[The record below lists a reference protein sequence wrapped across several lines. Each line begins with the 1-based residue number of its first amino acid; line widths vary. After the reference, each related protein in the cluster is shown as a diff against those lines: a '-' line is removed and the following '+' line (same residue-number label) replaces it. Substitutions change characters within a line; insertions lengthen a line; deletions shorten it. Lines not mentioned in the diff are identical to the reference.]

1 MESSLAMNTLIF
13 LGVAI
18 IMVPLA
24 RKLGLSSVIGYI
36 LGGIIIGP
44 YVLKLTGNNVNDI
57 MHASEFGVIMLLF
70 LVGLELEPK
79 KFWDMRKKIM
89 GLGLTQMLLTIS
101 LLFLVFISVGW
112 RIDKA
117 IAVAMCF
124 ALSSTAIVLQTLQEK
139 NNLKTI
145 AGEASFSTLLF
156 QDISVIPILAILPI
170 IANYKAKHHDNEIQ
184 ILIQKLPE
192 WLQAGT
198 VIFGV
203 ALLILLGR
211 YVFVPFL
218 RYVSKSGMQELLTA
232 SSLFLVIGVSELM
245 VVIGLSPA
253 LGAFLAGVMLA
264 NSEFR
269 HELEA
274 QIDPFKGL
282 LLAVFFV
289 SVGSTINFN
298 IIRQDPVF
306 IFSTVFA
313 VVIVKF
319 LVLYVIGKFFKMD
332 NPQSLFYAFA
342 LSQVGEFAFVLINY
356 ASDLY
361 LLNPELNAQ
370 LMAITAIT
378 MCITP
383 VLLIFNDRLIT
394 PKFIR
399 EVPEEEHDFNILDS
413 EVSQKKI
420 IIVGFGHFG
429 STVGRL
435 LKANKISATV
445 LDRDSDRVKLLR
457 SYGFKVYYGDATRI
471 PILRAAGIEEAEILV
486 LCLDDPDDNMFIAEL
501 VREHYPDVKI
511 FVRAKNRIDAYE
523 YLNNGITH
531 IYRETLGTAVDMAV
545 DVLHETGMR
554 KYAARRLGQR
564 FMAID
569 KASIRKLARIKE
581 NDDIAL
587 FSTKEILQREEE
599 LLAYDNLTFDHKNW
613 EDSSSTEDEDEE
625 EENLS

>member
-1 MESSLAMNTLIF
+1 METSLAMNTLIF

-24 RKLGLSSVIGYI
+24 RKFGLSSVIGYI
-36 LGGIIIGP
+36 AGGIIIGP
-44 YVLKLTGNNVNDI
+44 YVLKLTGRNVDDI

-70 LVGLELEPK
+70 LVGLELEPR
-79 KFWDMRKKIM
+79 KFWEMRKKIV
-89 GLGLTQMLLTIS
+89 GLGMTQMLLTIS
-101 LLFLVFISVGW
+101 LLFVVFLWAGW
-112 RIDKA
+112 KVDKA
-117 IAVAMCF
+117 VAVAMCF

-139 NNLKTI
+139 NNLNTL

-156 QDISVIPILAILPI
+156 QDIAVIPILAILPLM
-170 IANYKAKHHDNEIQ
+170 AHHKVSSNDNEIHV
-184 ILIQKLPE
+184 IIQNLPQ
-192 WLQAGT
+192 WMQFAT
-198 VIFGV
+198 VILGV
-203 ALLILLGR
+203 AFLILLGR

-218 RYVSKSGMQELLTA
+218 RYVSKSGMTELLTA

-245 VVIGLSPA
+245 IAIGLSPA

-289 SVGSTINFN
+289 SVGSTLNFN
-298 IIRQDPVF
+298 IIAEDPLF

-313 VVIVKF
+313 VLAVKF
-319 LVLYVIGKFFKMD
+319 FVLYMIGKFFKID
-332 NPQSLFYAFA
+332 TPQSLFYAFA

-356 ASDLY
+356 ASNLY
-361 LLNPELNAQ
+361 LLSSELNAQ
-370 LMAITAIT
+370 MMAVTAIT

-383 VLLIFNDRLIT
+383 FLLIINDEFIT
-394 PKFIR
+394 PKFIK
-399 EVPEEEHDFNILDS
+399 EIPDADNDFNIMDGS
-413 EVSQKKI
+413 IRQKKI

-435 LKANKISATV
+435 LKANKIPATV

-457 SYGFKVYYGDATRI
+457 SYGFKVYYGDATKI
-471 PILRAAGIEEAEILV
+471 PTLRAAGIEEAEILI
-486 LCLDDPDDNMFIAEL
+486 LCLDDPEDNKFIADV
-501 VREHYPDVKI
+501 VRENYPNVKI

-523 YLNNGITH
+523 YLNNGINN

-564 FMAID
+564 FMTID
-569 KASIRKLARIKE
+569 KASIRKLAKSE
-581 NDDIAL
+581 DDDEIHL
-587 FSTKEILQREEE
+587 FTTKEILQREEE
-599 LLAYDNLTFDHKNW
+599 LLAYDNLNFNNKQW
-613 EDSSSTEDEDEE
+613 EDSSMDDEE
-625 EENLS
+625 DNES

>member
-24 RKLGLSSVIGYI
+24 RKFGLSSVIGYI
-36 LGGIIIGP
+36 FGGIIIGP
-44 YVLKLTGNNVNDI
+44 YVLRLTGKDVNDI

-70 LVGLELEPK
+70 LVGLELEPR
-79 KFWDMRKKIM
+79 KFWEMRKKIV

-101 LLFLVFISVGW
+101 ILFLIFIYAGW

-117 IAVAMCF
+117 IAVAICF
-124 ALSSTAIVLQTLQEK
+124 ALSSTAIVLKTLQEK
-139 NNLKTI
+139 NNLKTL

-156 QDISVIPILAILPI
+156 QDIAVIPILAILPI
-170 IANYKAKHHDNEIQ
+170 IANYKASSSDNEVQ

-198 VIFGV
+198 VILGV
-203 ALLILLGR
+203 AILILLGK

-218 RYVSKSGMQELLTA
+218 RYVSKSGMTELLTA

-245 VVIGLSPA
+245 VAIGLSPA
-253 LGAFLAGVMLA
+253 LGAFLAGVMFA

-289 SVGSTINFN
+289 SVGSTMNFN
-298 IIRQDPVF
+298 VIQQDPTF
-306 IFSTVFA
+306 IFTTVLTVLA
-313 VVIVKF
+313 VKF
-319 LVLYVIGKFFKMD
+319 TVLYAIGKFFKID
-332 NPQSLFYAFA
+332 TSQSLFYAFA

-356 ASDLY
+356 ASNLY
-361 LLNPELNAQ
+361 LLSPELNAQ
-370 LMAITAIT
+370 MMAVTAIT

-383 VLLIFNDRLIT
+383 LLLIINDKLIT
-394 PKFIR
+394 PKFIK
-399 EVPEEEHDFNILDS
+399 EIPEEESAFNILDNDIA
-413 EVSQKKI
+413 QKKI

-435 LKANKISATV
+435 LKANKVTATV

-471 PILRAAGIEEAEILV
+471 PILRAAGIEDAEILV
-486 LCLDDPDDNMFIAEL
+486 LCLDDSGDNKFIADL
-501 VREHYPDVKI
+501 VREHYPNVKI
-511 FVRAKNRIDAYE
+511 FVRAKNRIDAYT
-523 YLNNGITH
+523 YLNNGIDN

-564 FMAID
+564 FMTID
-569 KASIRKLARIKE
+569 KASIRRLAKAKE
-581 NDDIAL
+581 DDEILL
-587 FSTKEILQREEE
+587 FTTKEILQREEE
-599 LLAYDNLTFDHKNW
+599 LLAFDNLNFDNKNW
-613 EDSSSTEDEDEE
+613 EGSSSADDEDEE
-625 EENLS
+625 PPV

>member
-18 IMVPLA
+18 IMVPLV
-24 RKLGLSSVIGYI
+24 RKFGLSSVIGY
-36 LGGIIIGP
+36 LAGGIIIGP
-44 YVLKLTGNNVNDI
+44 YVLRLTGKDVDGI

-79 KFWDMRKKIM
+79 KFWEMRKKII
-89 GLGLTQMLLTIS
+89 GLGLTQMLLTTS
-101 LLFLVFISVGW
+101 LLFLVFIW
-112 RIDKA
+112 ADWKIDKA
-117 IAVAMCF
+117 FAIAMCF

-156 QDISVIPILAILPI
+156 QDIAVIPILAILPLV
-170 IANYKAKHHDNEIQ
+170 ANYKARHHDNDIQ
-184 ILIQKLPE
+184 VLIQTLPE
-192 WLQAGT
+192 WMQFAT
-198 VIFGV
+198 VILGV
-203 ALLILLGR
+203 AILILLGR

-218 RYVSKSGMQELLTA
+218 RYVSKSGMTELLTA

-245 VVIGLSPA
+245 VAIGLSPA

-274 QIDPFKGL
+274 QINPFKGL

-289 SVGSTINFN
+289 SVGSTMNFSV
-298 IIRQDPVF
+298 IQKDPTF
-306 IFSTVFA
+306 IFTTVLA
-313 VVIVKF
+313 VLMIKF
-319 LVLYVIGKFFKMD
+319 FVLFTIGKFFKID

-356 ASDLY
+356 ASSLY
-361 LLNPELNAQ
+361 LLPPELNAQ
-370 LMAITAIT
+370 MMAVTAIT

-383 VLLIFNDRLIT
+383 FLLIINDKIIT
-394 PKFIR
+394 PTFIK
-399 EVPEEEHDFNILDS
+399 EIPEQDNDFNILDND
-413 EVSQKKI
+413 VTQKKI

-435 LKANKISATV
+435 LKANKVTATV

-471 PILRAAGIEEAEILV
+471 PILRAAGIEDAQILV
-486 LCLDDPDDNMFIAEL
+486 LCLDDPDDNKFIAEL
-501 VREHYPDVKI
+501 VREHYPKVKI
-511 FVRAKNRIDAYE
+511 FVRAKNRIDAYNH
-523 YLNNGITH
+523 LNNGIDN

-569 KASIRKLARIKE
+569 KASVRKLAKIKE
-581 NDDIAL
+581 EGDDLNL
-587 FSTKEILQREEE
+587 FTTKEILQREEE
-599 LLAYDNLTFDHKNW
+599 LLAYDNLNFDTRNW
-613 EDSSSTEDEDEE
+613 EGSSSADEEDEVL
-625 EENLS
+625 N

>member
-1 MESSLAMNTLIF
+1 MEPTLAMNTLIF

-24 RKLGLSSVIGYI
+24 RKFGLSSVIGYI
-36 LGGIIIGP
+36 IGGIIIGP
-44 YVLKLTGNNVNDI
+44 YVLRLTGKDVDDI

-70 LVGLELEPK
+70 LIGLELEPR
-79 KFWDMRKKIM
+79 KFWEMRKKIV

-112 RIDKA
+112 KLDKA
-117 IAVAMCF
+117 IAISMCF

-139 NNLKTI
+139 NNLKTT

-156 QDISVIPILAILPI
+156 QDIAVIPILAILPI
-170 IANYKAKHHDNEIQ
+170 IANYKARHQDNDIQ
-184 ILIQKLPE
+184 VLIQTLPE

-198 VIFGV
+198 VILGV
-203 ALLILLGR
+203 TILILLGR

-218 RYVSKSGMQELLTA
+218 RYVSKSGMTELLTA

-245 VVIGLSPA
+245 VAIGLSPA

-298 IIRQDPVF
+298 IIREDPLF

-313 VVIVKF
+313 VLIVKF
-319 LVLYVIGKFFKMD
+319 IVLYSIGRFFRID
-332 NPQSLFYAFA
+332 TPQSLFYAFA

-356 ASDLY
+356 ASSLY
-361 LLNPELNAQ
+361 LLGPELNAQ
-370 LMAITAIT
+370 MMAITAIT
-378 MCITP
+378 MCVTP
-383 VLLIFNDRLIT
+383 FLLIINEKIIT
-394 PKFIR
+394 PKFIK
-399 EVPEEEHDFNILDS
+399 EEPEGEHDFNILDGNI
-413 EVSQKKI
+413 SQKKI

-435 LKANKISATV
+435 LKANQVSATV
-445 LDRDSDRVKLLR
+445 LDRDPDRVKLLR
-457 SYGFKVYYGDATRI
+457 SYGFKVYYGDATKI
-471 PILRAAGIEEAEILV
+471 PILRAAGIEDAEILV
-486 LCLDDPDDNMFIAEL
+486 LCLDDPDDNKFIAEL
-501 VREHYPDVKI
+501 VREHYPKVKI
-511 FVRAKNRIDAYE
+511 FVRAKNRLDAYD
-523 YLNNGITH
+523 YLNNGIDN

-545 DVLHETGMR
+545 DILHETGMR

-569 KASIRKLARIKE
+569 KESVRKLAKMKEE
-581 NDDIAL
+581 NDDIVL
-587 FSTKEILQREEE
+587 FTTKEILQREEE
-599 LLAYDNLTFDHKNW
+599 LLAYDNLSFDNKNW
-613 EDSSSTEDEDEE
+613 EGSSSTEEEDEE
-625 EENLS
+625 AGS

>member
-1 MESSLAMNTLIF
+1 MESSLAMNTLLF

-24 RKLGLSSVIGYI
+24 RKFGLSSVIGYI
-36 LGGIIIGP
+36 AGGIIIGP
-44 YVLKLTGNNVNDI
+44 YVLRLTGKNVNDI

-70 LVGLELEPK
+70 LVGLELEPR
-79 KFWDMRKKIM
+79 KFWEMRKKIV
-89 GLGLTQMLLTIS
+89 GLGLTQMLLSIS
-101 LLFLVFISVGW
+101 ILFLVFTGVGW
-112 RIDKA
+112 RIDQA
-117 IAVAMCF
+117 IAIAMCF

-139 NNLKTI
+139 DNFKTT

-156 QDISVIPILAILPI
+156 QDIAVIPILAILPL
-170 IANYKAKHHDNEIQ
+170 IAHYKTTNHNNEIQ
-184 ILIQKLPE
+184 IIIQKLPE
-192 WLQAGT
+192 WLQAAT
-198 VIFGV
+198 VLFGV
-203 ALLILLGR
+203 VFLILLGR

-218 RYVSKSGMQELLTA
+218 RYVSKSGMTELLTA

-245 VVIGLSPA
+245 VAIGLSPA

-289 SVGSTINFN
+289 SVGSTMNFN
-298 IIRQDPVF
+298 IIQQDPIF

-313 VVIVKF
+313 VLTVKF
-319 LVLYVIGKFFKMD
+319 VVLYAIGKFFKID
-332 NPQSLFYAFA
+332 TPQSLFYAFA
-342 LSQVGEFAFVLINY
+342 LSQVGEFSFVLINY

-361 LLNPELNAQ
+361 LLSPELNAQ
-370 LMAITAIT
+370 MMAVTAIT

-383 VLLIFNDRLIT
+383 FLLIVNDKFLT
-394 PKFIR
+394 PKFIK
-399 EVPEEEHDFNILDS
+399 EKPEGEHDYNILESD
-413 EVSQKKI
+413 VVQKKI

-435 LKANKISATV
+435 LKANKIPATV

-471 PILRAAGIEEAEILV
+471 PILRAAGIEDAELLV
-486 LCLDDPDDNMFIAEL
+486 LCLENANDNMFIADL
-501 VREHYPDVKI
+501 VREHYPKVKI
-511 FVRAKNRIDAYE
+511 FVRAKNRIDAYA
-523 YLNNGITH
+523 YLNNGIDN
-531 IYRETLGTAVDMAV
+531 IYRETLGTAVDMAI
-545 DVLHETGMR
+545 DVLNETGMR

-569 KASIRKLARIKE
+569 KASIRKLAKAKE
-581 NDDIAL
+581 EDEIL
-587 FSTKEILQREEE
+587 QFTTKEILQREEE
-599 LLAYDNLTFDHKNW
+599 LLAFDNLSFDNKDW
-613 EDSSSTEDEDEE
+613 EGSSTADEDEE
-625 EENLS
+625 EESEN

>member
-1 MESSLAMNTLIF
+1 MESTLAMNTLIF

-44 YVLKLTGNNVNDI
+44 YVLKLTGKDVNDI

-70 LVGLELEPK
+70 LVGLELEPR
-79 KFWDMRKKIM
+79 KFWEMRKKIV
-89 GLGLTQMLLTIS
+89 GLGLTQMILTIS
-101 LLFLVFISVGW
+101 ILFLIFIWAGW
-112 RIDKA
+112 KIDKA
-117 IAVAMCF
+117 IAIAMCF

-139 NNLKTI
+139 NNLKTL

-156 QDISVIPILAILPI
+156 QDIAVIPILAILPI
-170 IANYKAKHHDNEIQ
+170 LAHSKAKHNDNEVLV
-184 ILIQKLPE
+184 LIQTLPE

-203 ALLILLGR
+203 VLLILLGR

-218 RYVSKSGMQELLTA
+218 RYVSKAGMTELLTA

-245 VVIGLSPA
+245 VAIGLSPA

-289 SVGSTINFN
+289 SVGSTMNFN
-298 IIRQDPVF
+298 VIAEDPVF
-306 IFSTVFA
+306 IFSTVF
-313 VVIVKF
+313 VVLAVKF
-319 LVLYVIGKFFKMD
+319 LVLFAIGKFFKID
-332 NPQSLFYAFA
+332 TPQSLFYAFA
-342 LSQVGEFAFVLINY
+342 LSQIGEFSFVLINY

-361 LLNPELNAQ
+361 LFSAEMNAQ
-370 LMAITAIT
+370 MMAVTAIT

-383 VLLIFNDRLIT
+383 ILLIINDKLIT
-394 PKFIR
+394 PKFIK
-399 EVPEEEHDFNILDS
+399 ETPDEESDFSILDGNI
-413 EVSQKKI
+413 SQKKI

-435 LKANKISATV
+435 LKANKITATV

-457 SYGFKVYYGDATRI
+457 SYGFKVYYGDATRL
-471 PILRAAGIEEAEILV
+471 PILRAAGIEDAEILL
-486 LCLDDPDDNMFIAEL
+486 LCLDDPDDNKFIADV
-501 VREHYPDVKI
+501 VRENYPNVKI

-523 YLNNGITH
+523 YLNNGIDN
-531 IYRETLGTAVDMAV
+531 IYRETLGTAVDMA
-545 DVLHETGMR
+545 TG
-554 KYAARRLGQR
+554 
-564 FMAID
+564 
-569 KASIRKLARIKE
+569 
-581 NDDIAL
+581 
-587 FSTKEILQREEE
+587 TEIYGHR
-599 LLAYDNLTFDHKNW
+599 
-613 EDSSSTEDEDEE
+613 
-625 EENLS
+625 

>member
-1 MESSLAMNTLIF
+1 MNTLLF

-24 RKLGLSSVIGYI
+24 RKFGLSSVIGYI
-36 LGGIIIGP
+36 AGGIIIGP
-44 YVLKLTGNNVNDI
+44 YVLRLTGKDVNDI

-70 LVGLELEPK
+70 LVGLELEPR
-79 KFWDMRKKIM
+79 KFWEMRKKII
-89 GLGLTQMLLTIS
+89 GLGMTQMLLTIS
-101 LLFLVFISVGW
+101 LLFIVFLWAGW
-112 RIDKA
+112 QVDKA
-117 IAVAMCF
+117 VAVAMCF

-139 NNLKTI
+139 NNLKTL

-156 QDISVIPILAILPI
+156 QDIAVIPILAILPL
-170 IANYKAKHHDNEIQ
+170 IAHHKVANNDNEIQ
-184 ILIQKLPE
+184 VIIQNLPQ
-192 WLQAGT
+192 WMQFAT
-198 VIFGV
+198 VILGV
-203 ALLILLGR
+203 AILILLGR

-218 RYVSKSGMQELLTA
+218 RYVSKSGMTELLTA

-245 VVIGLSPA
+245 VAIGLSPA

-274 QIDPFKGL
+274 HIDPFKGL

-289 SVGSTINFN
+289 SVGSTMNFN
-298 IIRQDPVF
+298 IIQEDPVF

-313 VVIVKF
+313 VLGIKF

-332 NPQSLFYAFA
+332 TAQSLFYAFA

-356 ASDLY
+356 TSSLHLLSD
-361 LLNPELNAQ
+361 ELNAQ
-370 LMAITAIT
+370 MMAVTAIT

-383 VLLIFNDRLIT
+383 FLLIINDKLIN
-394 PKFIR
+394 PKLIK
-399 EVPEEEHDFNILDS
+399 EIPDVENDFNILDGQIR
-413 EVSQKKI
+413 QKKI

-457 SYGFKVYYGDATRI
+457 SYGFKVFYGDATKI
-471 PILRAAGIEEAEILV
+471 PTLRAAGIEDAEILV
-486 LCLDDPDDNMFIAEL
+486 LCLDDPDANKFVADI

-523 YLNNGITH
+523 YLNNGIDN

-554 KYAARRLGQR
+554 KYSARRLGQR

-569 KASIRKLARIKE
+569 KGSIRKLAKSDDD
-581 NDDIAL
+581 DDIHL
-587 FSTKEILQREEE
+587 FTTKELLQREED
-599 LLAYDNLTFDHKNW
+599 LLAYDNLNFDNKQW
-613 EDSSSTEDEDEE
+613 EDSSNDEDEDEK
-625 EENLS
+625 

>member
-1 MESSLAMNTLIF
+1 MESTLAMNTLIF

-36 LGGIIIGP
+36 AGGIIIGP
-44 YVLKLTGNNVNDI
+44 YVLRLTGKDVNDI

-70 LVGLELEPK
+70 LVGLELEPR
-79 KFWDMRKKIM
+79 KFWEMRKKIV
-89 GLGLTQMLLTIS
+89 GLGLTQMILTIS
-101 LLFLVFISVGW
+101 LLFLLFIWAGW

-117 IAVAMCF
+117 IAIAICF

-139 NNLKTI
+139 NNLKTL

-156 QDISVIPILAILPI
+156 QDIAVIPILAILPI
-170 IANYKAKHHDNEIQ
+170 IANYKARHNDNNIQ
-184 ILIQKLPE
+184 VLIQTLPE
-192 WLQAGT
+192 WLQAAT
-198 VIFGV
+198 VILGV
-203 ALLILLGR
+203 VILILLGR

-218 RYVSKSGMQELLTA
+218 RYVSKSGMTELLTA

-289 SVGSTINFN
+289 SVGSTMNFN
-298 IIRQDPVF
+298 IIQKDPLF

-313 VVIVKF
+313 VLTVKF
-319 LVLYVIGKFFKMD
+319 IVLYTIGKFFRID
-332 NPQSLFYAFA
+332 TPQSLFYAFA

-356 ASDLY
+356 ASSLY
-361 LLNPELNAQ
+361 LLSPELNAQ
-370 LMAITAIT
+370 MMAVTAIT

-383 VLLIFNDRLIT
+383 FLLIINDKIIT
-394 PKFIR
+394 PKFIK
-399 EVPEEEHDFNILDS
+399 EIPEEENDFNIFDS
-413 EVSQKKI
+413 DVSQKKI

-435 LKANKISATV
+435 LKANKISATI

-457 SYGFKVYYGDATRI
+457 SYGFKVYYGDATKI
-471 PILRAAGIEEAEILV
+471 PTLRAAGIEDAEILV
-486 LCLDDPDDNMFIAEL
+486 LCLDDPADNKFITDL
-501 VREHYPDVKI
+501 VREHYPSVKI
-511 FVRAKNRIDAYE
+511 FVRAKNRIDAYN
-523 YLNNGITH
+523 YLNNGINN

-569 KASIRKLARIKE
+569 RASIRRLARAKD
-581 NDDIAL
+581 NDDEILL
-587 FSTKEILQREEE
+587 FTTKEILQREEE
-599 LLAYDNLTFDHKNW
+599 LLAYDNLNFENREW
-613 EDSSSTEDEDEE
+613 EDPSSDDDDEE
-625 EENLS
+625 TLV

>member
-1 MESSLAMNTLIF
+1 MNTLIF

-44 YVLKLTGNNVNDI
+44 YVLKLTGKDVNDI

-70 LVGLELEPK
+70 LVGLELEPR

-101 LLFLVFISVGW
+101 LLFLVFISAGW
-112 RIDKA
+112 RIDMA

-139 NNLKTI
+139 NNFKTM

-156 QDISVIPILAILPI
+156 QDIAVIPILAILPL
-170 IANYKAKHHDNEIQ
+170 IANYKSTHHNNEIQ
-184 ILIQKLPE
+184 IIIQKLPE

-198 VIFGV
+198 VILGV
-203 ALLILLGR
+203 AILILLGR

-218 RYVSKSGMQELLTA
+218 RYVSKSGMTELLTA

-245 VVIGLSPA
+245 VAIGLSPA

-298 IIRQDPVF
+298 IIQKDPLF

-313 VVIVKF
+313 VLAIKF
-319 LVLYVIGKFFKMD
+319 IVLYAIGKFFKLD
-332 NPQSLFYAFA
+332 TPQSFFYAFA

-361 LLNPELNAQ
+361 LLSPEINAQ
-370 LMAITAIT
+370 MMAVTAIT

-383 VLLIFNDRLIT
+383 ILLIINEKFIT
-394 PKFIR
+394 PKFIK
-399 EVPEEEHDFNILDS
+399 EIPDEENDFNILDS
-413 EVSQKKI
+413 DVSQKKI

-435 LKANKISATV
+435 LKANKTPATI

-471 PILRAAGIEEAEILV
+471 PTLRAAGIEDAEILV
-486 LCLDDPDDNMFIAEL
+486 LCLDDADDNKFIADL
-501 VREHYPDVKI
+501 VREHYPKVKI
-511 FVRAKNRIDAYE
+511 FVRAKNRIDAYD
-523 YLNNGITH
+523 YLNNGIEN

-545 DVLHETGMR
+545 DLLNETGMR

-569 KASIRKLARIKE
+569 KASVRRLAKAKDTEDEIL
-581 NDDIAL
+581 L
-587 FSTKEILQREEE
+587 FTTKEFLQREEE
-599 LLAYDNLTFDHKNW
+599 LLAYDNLNFDNKNW
-613 EDSSSTEDEDEE
+613 EGSTSEDEE
-625 EENLS
+625 DEETDD

>member
-1 MESSLAMNTLIF
+1 MT
-13 LGVAI
+13 
-18 IMVPLA
+18 
-24 RKLGLSSVIGYI
+24 
-36 LGGIIIGP
+36 
-44 YVLKLTGNNVNDI
+44 
-57 MHASEFGVIMLLF
+57 
-70 LVGLELEPK
+70 
-79 KFWDMRKKIM
+79 
-89 GLGLTQMLLTIS
+89 
-101 LLFLVFISVGW
+101 
-112 RIDKA
+112 
-117 IAVAMCF
+117 
-124 ALSSTAIVLQTLQEK
+124 
-139 NNLKTI
+139 
-145 AGEASFSTLLF
+145 
-156 QDISVIPILAILPI
+156 
-170 IANYKAKHHDNEIQ
+170 
-184 ILIQKLPE
+184 
-192 WLQAGT
+192 
-198 VIFGV
+198 
-203 ALLILLGR
+203 
-211 YVFVPFL
+211 
-218 RYVSKSGMQELLTA
+218 ELLTA

-298 IIRQDPVF
+298 IIQKDPLF

-313 VVIVKF
+313 VLAVKF
-319 LVLYVIGKFFKMD
+319 MVLYTIGKFFRID
-332 NPQSLFYAFA
+332 TPQSLFYAFA
-342 LSQVGEFAFVLINY
+342 LSQVGEFAFVLLNY

-361 LLNPELNAQ
+361 LLSPEMNAQ
-370 LMAITAIT
+370 MMAVTAIT

-383 VLLIFNDRLIT
+383 ILLIINDRFIT

-399 EVPEEEHDFNILDS
+399 ETPEEEHDFNILDS
-413 EVSQKKI
+413 DVIQKKI

-471 PILRAAGIEEAEILV
+471 PILRAAGIEDAEILV
-486 LCLDDPDDNMFIAEL
+486 LCLDDPDDNKFIAEL

-511 FVRAKNRIDAYE
+511 FVRAKNRIDAYD
-523 YLNNGITH
+523 YLNNGVNH

-569 KASIRKLARIKE
+569 KASVRKLAKMKE
-581 NDDIAL
+581 NNDDITL
-587 FSTKEILQREEE
+587 FTTKEILQREEE
-599 LLAYDNLTFDHKNW
+599 LLAYDNLNFDNKNW
-613 EDSSSTEDEDEE
+613 EGSSSTDEEDEE
-625 EENLS
+625 ESQD